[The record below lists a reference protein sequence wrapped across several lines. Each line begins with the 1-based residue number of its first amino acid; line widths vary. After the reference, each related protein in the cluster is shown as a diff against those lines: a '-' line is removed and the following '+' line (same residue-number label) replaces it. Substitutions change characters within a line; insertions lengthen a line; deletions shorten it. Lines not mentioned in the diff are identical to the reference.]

1 MEERVLQILNEINPE
16 ITAYSGDELLHDGV
30 IDSFDV
36 VEIAEALEEAF
47 DFEIDA
53 EDVVRDN
60 FRNAASITALVQATL
75 DKQ

>member
-1 MEERVLQILNEINPE
+1 MEERVLEILEQINPE
-16 ITAYSGDELLHDGV
+16 ITAYSGSDLLHDGV

-36 VEIAEALEEAF
+36 VEIAEALEAEF

-53 EDVVRDN
+53 EDVVREN
-60 FRNAASITALVQATL
+60 FRNAAGIVALVQATL

>member
-1 MEERVLQILNEINPE
+1 MKERVNQVLYEINPE
-16 ITAYSGDELLHDGV
+16 IVSYAGDDLLHDGI

-36 VEIAEALEEAF
+36 VEIAEALEAEF

-60 FRNAASITALVQATL
+60 FCNALSIVQLVQTTL

>member
-1 MEERVLQILNEINPE
+1 MNERVMRVLSEINPE
-16 ITAYSGDELLHDGV
+16 ITGYTGDDLLHDGI

-36 VEIAEALEEAF
+36 VEIAEALEAEF

-60 FRNAASITALVQATL
+60 FSNASSILQLVQAIL

>member
-1 MEERVLQILNEINPE
+1 MEERVFEILEQINPE
-16 ITAYSGDELLHDGV
+16 IIIYGGSDLLHDGV
-30 IDSFDV
+30 IDSFEV
-36 VEIAEALEEAF
+36 VEIAEALEEEF

-60 FRNAASITALVQATL
+60 FRNAASIVALVQATL